1 MIEGQRTGEEMVSL
15 EVMRDCLL
23 EHLVQAWYTAGA
35 QQIRAMIT
43 MLLPVLILKTL
54 GNLLQDMGAVV
65 HLSSPWRPDL
75 RLALNPVIKHTS
87 NERMEFSLLL
97 FFFLLFRATSNAYG
111 SAQARG

>member
-23 EHLVQAWYTAGA
+23 EQAWYTAGA

-87 NERMEFSLLL
+87 NERMEFSLPS
-97 FFFLLFRATSNAYG
+97 FFFFAF
-111 SAQARG
+111 